1 MAVVELKAK
10 QRFIKRG
17 DKMKEVYIILKGSV
31 RQITR
36 NDEFI
41 LENGCIIGMMESDA
55 GSFLCDY
62 VAKEDTILVS
72 YPYRK
77 PEDYKVIFYSQPQ
90 YAYAF
95 VHAAII
101 QCQNLLNRYL
111 KIRQSVRDFYLF
123 CMEKYQDYQTMCT
136 DLGIEQKNFSRIE
149 FFNPMTLKDKINQ
162 WEIEYN
168 LSIAQRQPEALRNFY
183 ESKPE
188 LCIGE
193 ILHASKLMCTAVS
206 NMETMIEYL
215 QNNQDIL
222 LNEKRADLLE
232 LFFDLAKQGAAK
244 GKDIIP
250 VHQKVQEMQEYA
262 EKSEL
267 FAKKDVTERFQEYKI
282 FDFDNYAK
290 EVEAVPEG
298 EELPKETL
306 KLDLPD
312 DDTNILEEDC
322 LQYILDYAQCSKEQA
337 AEIKGYIK
345 QFNLL
350 PDKLSTDDE
359 VRRLR
364 KQIGNAYYE
373 VYTKAF
379 FRSMKEPKVPPIM
392 QMFFHFGFMDV
403 SVLGEENA
411 TALYDLMERIYQC
424 KSAHVYTMYDWLK
437 AIYDGEKDPSKNE
450 FDLNYI
456 ESLHEMRKTKKITEA
471 EEKQLLN
478 DTTKRV
484 QYEIDNMFKSTNRA
498 TYGKISTF
506 CPILCE
512 HDIMNSLNNMLVTAQ
527 KIENALDAVREIDFS
542 IFYREVVFSD
552 PAHDVNRDNIMKEIL
567 PDIILMPNAGSRAM
581 MWQET
586 AGAKRDTPGRFI
598 FPILTVADIGDMM
611 VETAG
616 RYRWEICRKIQ
627 GMRWNDVREKSLT
640 SEYCD
645 YIQFYRK
652 NRDLSTDAKEK
663 IKNALTRAKNNYR
676 EVFVKDYQNWIKYE
690 SVGSFRLNKVARDII
705 FRYCPFAKSIREELV
720 ANPMYHDMFS
730 RYEILNERKLHRVE
744 MFLDKYQ
751 KAGGEITREL
761 EDNLE
766 FYKL

>member
-1 MAVVELKAK
+1 MAVMELKSN
-10 QRFIKRG
+10 QRFIRRG
-17 DKMKEVYIILKGSV
+17 DKVKEVYIILKGSV
-31 RQITR
+31 KQITR

-41 LENGCIIGMMESDA
+41 LENGCIIGMMESAA
-55 GSFLCDY
+55 GAFLCDY
-62 VAKEDTILVS
+62 VAREDTVLVS

-101 QCQNLLNRYL
+101 QCQNLLNRYI
-111 KIRQSVRDFYLF
+111 KVNQSAREFYLF
-123 CMEKYQDYQTMCT
+123 CMEKYQDYQTMCSEM
-136 DLGIEQKNFSRIE
+136 GVEQKNFSRIE
-149 FFNPMTLKDKINQ
+149 FFNPMTLKDKVSQ

-222 LNEKRADLLE
+222 LNDNRNDLLE
-232 LFFDLAKQGAAK
+232 LFFDLAKEGAARSR
-244 GKDIIP
+244 DIVP
-250 VHQKVQEMQEYA
+250 VHQKVQEMQDYI
-262 EKSEL
+262 EKPGLLE
-267 FAKKDVTERFQEYKI
+267 AGKVTERFQEYKV
-282 FDFDNYAK
+282 FDFDNYSS
-290 EVEAVPEG
+290 AVSESEQG
-298 EELPKETL
+298 EDLPKETL
-306 KLDLPD
+306 EVEVPD
-312 DDTNILEEDC
+312 NDTNILEEDC
-322 LQYILDYAQCSKEQA
+322 LQYILNYAEYSEKDAKEV
-337 AEIKGYIK
+337 KDYIK
-345 QFNLL
+345 QFRLL
-350 PDKLSTDDE
+350 PDKLSTDDD

-364 KQIGNAYYE
+364 KQIGNVYYDI
-373 VYTKAF
+373 YTKAF
-379 FRSMKEPKVPPIM
+379 FRSMKEKKVSPIM
-392 QMFFHFGFMDV
+392 HMFFSFGFMDV

-411 TALYDLMERIYQC
+411 TALYDLIERIYQC
-424 KSAHVYTMYDWLK
+424 KSAHVYTMYEWLK
-437 AIYDGEKDPSKNE
+437 AVYEGEKEPSKNE
-450 FDLNYI
+450 FDLNYA

-471 EEKQLLN
+471 EEKQLLE
-478 DTTKRV
+478 DPDKRV
-484 QYEIDNMFKSTNRA
+484 RYEIDNMFKSTNRA

-512 HDIMNSLNNMLVTAQ
+512 HDIINSLSNMLVTA
-527 KIENALDAVREIDFS
+527 KKVENALDAVREIDFS

-552 PAHDVNRDNIMKEIL
+552 PAHDVNRDSIMKEIL
-567 PDIILMPNAGSRAM
+567 PDIILMPNAGSKAM

-586 AGAKRDTPGRFI
+586 AGVRRDTPGRFI

-663 IKNALTRAKNNYR
+663 MKNALARAKNNYR

-690 SVGSFRLNKVARDII
+690 SVGSFRLNKIARDIV

-730 RYEILNERKLHRVE
+730 RYEILNERKIHRVE
-744 MFLDKYQ
+744 MFFDKYQ

-761 EDNLE
+761 EENME
-766 FYKL
+766 FYRL